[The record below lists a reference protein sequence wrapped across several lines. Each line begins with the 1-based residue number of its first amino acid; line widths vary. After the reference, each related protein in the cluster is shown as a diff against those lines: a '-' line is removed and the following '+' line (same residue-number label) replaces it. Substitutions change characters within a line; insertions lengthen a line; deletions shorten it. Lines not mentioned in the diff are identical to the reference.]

1 MSKPPGINEKVCDDD
16 PRLKRLH
23 EYVEESYSEHI
34 PLEKA
39 ARIAALETSYF
50 SSYFRAK
57 VGITFTEWLRQAL
70 GQGAIPIPAKVT
82 SQFIPKKE
90 VQEMCSKSFQIIGV
104 VSLVCLFFGQPAAG
118 QRPGGQQPGGHLRID
133 EVFVDFDVETIT
145 IIGEDFD
152 FGGYLEVTLGEAL
165 VGDITILCTPNFVL
179 IPQTITCDFSAAN
192 MGTGLPPD
200 GDYLLTVA
208 TGVGQSQS
216 DEYDLTI
223 GAVGPQGIQGIQGVK
238 GDQGDQGDTGATFG
252 AVGPQGIQG
261 IQGVKGDQGD
271 QGDTGATGPPGI
283 SQYEMVSNSNT
294 SNGHFVVEVFCP
306 SGKNVLGGGCR
317 QFNGAVRSN
326 RALVDNSP
334 IPTTG
339 WHCRSRDIIIAE
351 VTELVAFA
359 ICAVVN

>member
-208 TGVGQSQS
+208 MGVGPSQS

-223 GAVGPQGIQGIQGVK
+223 
-238 GDQGDQGDTGATFG
+238 G

-294 SNGHFVVEVFCP
+294 SIGHFVVEVFCP

-317 QFNGAVRSN
+317 QFTGAVRSN

-334 IPTTG
+334 IPTTTG
-339 WHCRSRDIIIAE
+339 WHCRSRDIAIAE